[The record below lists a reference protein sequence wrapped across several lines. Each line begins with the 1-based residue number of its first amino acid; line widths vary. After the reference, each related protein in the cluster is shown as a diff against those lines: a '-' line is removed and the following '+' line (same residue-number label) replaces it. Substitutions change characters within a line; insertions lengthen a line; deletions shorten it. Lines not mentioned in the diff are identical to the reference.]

1 MNKVEG
7 MRLKTT
13 SEFLAS
19 INVALIRK
27 ALNYYLKYHDEESD
41 TVNKELKNWEESVE
55 SSKF

>member
-1 MNKVEG
+1 MS
-7 MRLKTT
+7 LKTT

-27 ALNYYLKYHDEESD
+27 ALNYYLKYHNEESD

-55 SSKF
+55 SS